1 MKFAPRR
8 NNYHHYNNVK
18 PKLIRSYLGSTK
30 SIRTLSKQYSVPPSL
45 IAKWLKNTKPV
56 YFNYIHNR

>member
-8 NNYHHYNNVK
+8 NNFQHYSNVK
-18 PKLIRSYLGSTK
+18 SQVIRSYFGSTK
-30 SIRTLSKQYSVPPSL
+30 SIRTLSKQYAVPPSL

-56 YFNYIHNR
+56 YFNYIKNR